1 MLCRQKCFLV
11 SAAFLLPPNIVKIG
25 VVLSMSI
32 LKRPNIQYP
41 DTRTSVTDLVSL
53 VSGSIVMHCTSITVS
68 HSPDTDTGARMSP
81 SLDRIIILSTGN
93 V

>member
-41 DTRTSVTDLVSL
+41 DTRTSVTDLVCL
-53 VSGSIVMHCTSITVS
+53 VSGSIAMHCTSTTVS

-81 SLDRIIILSTGN
+81 SLVGIIILSTGN